1 MLINRSISCAISLL
15 GGLTM
20 NAKQEVCEER
30 YSSKE
35 VTKFII
41 YAAIG
46 IFMFFFPV
54 KDGDVSTIPI
64 EYVVSHLVSKSKSLG
79 QIYALAVIILASVLP
94 FYRKTWN
101 RDATSTAFTIS
112 KIIGAIVAVLV
123 FFNYGPEAVLRDD
136 HGPFLFNALAVG
148 VGALIP
154 VGAIFLTFLMNYGFI
169 DFFGLLMRPIMK
181 TVWLTPGRSA
191 VDAVAS
197 FMGSTAMGI
206 MITNGMYTNKKYN
219 TKEASIIVTG
229 FSTVCITFVV
239 VVAKT
244 LNIMHLWTPFFITA
258 FVTTFIVTAIVAR
271 LKPLKS
277 MPGTY
282 YNNEEGFPEEPV
294 NGNLILCSFKEGVKV
309 CSEAGSLFKNVT
321 ENVKNAFNLV
331 FEVLPN
337 FMSIGLFGLLLADYT
352 PVFDI
357 LGYIFYPL
365 TMLLQI
371 PEPLLAAKAAF
382 LGLPEMYLPV
392 LVVVKA
398 PELTKFIVGVLSVTQ
413 VIMLSTTVPCIL
425 ATKIPVSL
433 KDMVI
438 IWFERTVISLIIIT
452 PISYMIFKFI

>member
-1 MLINRSISCAISLL
+1 M
-15 GGLTM
+15 
-20 NAKQEVCEER
+20 
-30 YSSKE
+30 
-35 VTKFII
+35 
-41 YAAIG
+41 
-46 IFMFFFPV
+46 
-54 KDGDVSTIPI
+54 
-64 EYVVSHLVSKSKSLG
+64 
-79 QIYALAVIILASVLP
+79 
-94 FYRKTWN
+94 
-101 RDATSTAFTIS
+101 
-112 KIIGAIVAVLV
+112 
-123 FFNYGPEAVLRDD
+123 
-136 HGPFLFNALAVG
+136 
-148 VGALIP
+148 
-154 VGAIFLTFLMNYGFI
+154 
-169 DFFGLLMRPIMK
+169 
-181 TVWLTPGRSA
+181 
-191 VDAVAS
+191 
-197 FMGSTAMGI
+197 
-206 MITNGMYTNKKYN
+206 
-219 TKEASIIVTG
+219 
-229 FSTVCITFVV
+229 
-239 VVAKT
+239 
-244 LNIMHLWTPFFITA
+244 
-258 FVTTFIVTAIVAR
+258 
-271 LKPLKS
+271 
-277 MPGTY
+277 
-282 YNNEEGFPEEPV
+282 
-294 NGNLILCSFKEGVKV
+294 
-309 CSEAGSLFKNVT
+309 FKNVT

>member
-1 MLINRSISCAISLL
+1 MDSKL
-15 GGLTM
+15 
-20 NAKQEVCEER
+20 EVCEGH

-35 VTKFII
+35 LLKFIV

-46 IFMFFFPV
+46 IFMFFFPI
-54 KDGDVSTIPI
+54 KDGGVNTIPI

-79 QIYALAVIILASVLP
+79 QIYALSVIILASILP

-101 RDATSTAFTIS
+101 QNTTSIVFTLS
-112 KIIGAIVAVLV
+112 KIIGACVAILV
-123 FFNYGPEAVLRDD
+123 FFNFGPEAILRGD

-154 VGAIFLTFLMNYGFI
+154 IGAVFLTFLMNYGFI

-181 TVWLTPGRSA
+181 TIWLTPGRSA

-206 MITNGMYTNKKYN
+206 MVTNSMYTNKKYN

-244 LNIMHLWTPFFITA
+244 LNIMHIWTAFFITA
-258 FVTTFIVTAIVAR
+258 FATTFLVSAIVAR
-271 LKPLKS
+271 VEPLKS
-277 MPGTY
+277 MPKTY
-282 YNNEEGFPEEPV
+282 YNNEEGYPEEPV
-294 NGNLILCSFKEGVKV
+294 KGNLVLCALKEGIKI
-309 CSEAGSLFKNVT
+309 CSEAGALHKNIF

-337 FMSIGLFGLLLADYT
+337 FMSIGLLGLLLADYT
-352 PVFDI
+352 PVFDV
-357 LGYIFYPL
+357 LGYVFYPL
-365 TMLLQI
+365 TLLLQI

-398 PELTKFIVGVLSVTQ
+398 PELTKFIIGVLSVTQ

-425 ATKIPVSL
+425 ATKIPISL

-438 IWFERTVISLIIIT
+438 IWFERTVVSLIIIT
-452 PISYMIFKFI
+452 PISYMLFNFIL